1 MNFTTRSSE
10 GSDDLLRNIPYNSL
24 ISIHA
29 PARGATTAFF
39 ALVKL
44 GLFQST
50 LPRRERHNEHK
61 VGDIWFEF
69 QSTLPRRERRDG
81 LVSSLPALISI
92 HAPAK
97 GATIRNYHLTLITYK
112 FQSTLPRRERP
123 LKDEDDIFSDIIS
136 IHAPAKGATIL

>member
-29 PARGATTAFF
+29 PAKGATTAFF

-44 GLFQST
+44 GLFQSTLPRRERPFVSCTERLSIVFQST

-92 HAPAK
+92 HAPTK
-97 GATIRNYHLTLITYK
+97 GATCFKYIKVMLL
-112 FQSTLPRRERP
+112 
-123 LKDEDDIFSDIIS
+123 
-136 IHAPAKGATIL
+136 

>member
-97 GATIRNYHLTLITYK
+97 GATFPLSADEIAML

-123 LKDEDDIFSDIIS
+123 
-136 IHAPAKGATIL
+136 GVWC

>member
-1 MNFTTRSSE
+1 MEKRKSIELICNIKFFLLMNFTTRSSE

-50 LPRRERHNEHK
+50 LPRRERRS
-61 VGDIWFEF
+61 GI
-69 QSTLPRRERRDG
+69 
-81 LVSSLPALISI
+81 
-92 HAPAK
+92 
-97 GATIRNYHLTLITYK
+97 TI
-112 FQSTLPRRERP
+112 
-123 LKDEDDIFSDIIS
+123 
-136 IHAPAKGATIL
+136 

>member
-81 LVSSLPALISI
+81 LVSSLPALISS
-92 HAPAK
+92 PLPRRERLK
-97 GATIRNYHLTLITYK
+97 LDKSRPMLRK

>member
-97 GATIRNYHLTLITYK
+97 GATKT
-112 FQSTLPRRERP
+112 
-123 LKDEDDIFSDIIS
+123 
-136 IHAPAKGATIL
+136 G